1 MPGHEWTNASNF
13 YKRFFFFFYFVKET
27 KYNKEKFLYNERVV
41 A

>member
-1 MPGHEWTNASNF
+1 MNEPMQVISIKG
-13 YKRFFFFFYFVKET
+13 FFFFYFVKET